1 MRGSA
6 PVGSRTL
13 SLPIKIHEGGQRQ
26 GIVVKTTACSGF
38 ERVRL
43 ELGHHPNF
51 Y

>member
-1 MRGSA
+1 MIWLPASA
-6 PVGSRTL
+6 FD
-13 SLPIKIHEGGQRQ
+13 GGQHQ

-43 ELGHHPNF
+43 ELGLRANF